1 MPNLSNIHL
10 ALQAEA
16 LLFHRHQGKASTSRR
31 TAVFTHNRVF
41 PFPSGAGEALPAS
54 RAGTEH
60 SPDRDGAAGHGGH
73 LTEFPAVL

>member
-16 LLFHRHQGKASTSRR
+16 LLFHRHQGKALMSR
-31 TAVFTHNRVF
+31 TAVFTHSWVF